1 MKDTSTTKK
10 TDPVLSVVKMVC
22 SLNKDVK
29 FYLSLQ
35 ILNGCLCLWIWQ
47 LNLKYPYSLYVSHIN
62 SLLKGLTL
70 DLDCFAMIL
79 WYNTGESETCCYI
92 PVVKTRAECSVQLF
106 EAAPINAHSLSQCEP
121 STTPL
126 TLWCSFI
133 FGARILLYGYLYLS
147 STKCMIKRGI
157 ALR

>member
-10 TDPVLSVVKMVC
+10 PDPVLSVVKMVC

-79 WYNTGESETCCYI
+79 W
-92 PVVKTRAECSVQLF
+92 
-106 EAAPINAHSLSQCEP
+106 
-121 STTPL
+121 
-126 TLWCSFI
+126 
-133 FGARILLYGYLYLS
+133 
-147 STKCMIKRGI
+147 
-157 ALR
+157 

>member
-47 LNLKYPYSLYVSHIN
+47 LNL
-62 SLLKGLTL
+62 
-70 DLDCFAMIL
+70 
-79 WYNTGESETCCYI
+79 
-92 PVVKTRAECSVQLF
+92 
-106 EAAPINAHSLSQCEP
+106 
-121 STTPL
+121 
-126 TLWCSFI
+126 
-133 FGARILLYGYLYLS
+133 
-147 STKCMIKRGI
+147 
-157 ALR
+157 